1 MARRSAAQRAAF
13 KKMIAARRASLARR
27 RRPARGGVV
36 VLANPS
42 KRRKRRRSRSVV
54 VMSNPR
60 RRRRLRTNARR
71 IGRRHRR
78 RNPAGGVI
86 MAVKNVVKV
95 GLPAILAGGSFGL
108 LDSRLL
114 ADKSTPIRYAGKV
127 GYALALGLLFR
138 KNPLLAASAMGGVL
152 GSFGSDLAAKLGGGT
167 AAAPTTTAAV
177 KGIGALLREDRAA
190 MGLLIQE
197 MNGMGLT
204 VDNDVSLS
212 RAMGAVGVGDDSEQF
227 NDVNLG

>member
-1 MARRSAAQRAAF
+1 MARRRSAAQIAAF
-13 KKMIAARRASLARR
+13 KRMIAGRRASLARR
-27 RRPARGGVV
+27 APSRGGVV
-36 VLANPS
+36 VLANPR
-42 KRRKRRRSRSVV
+42 KRKRRRARSAV

-60 RRRRLRTNARR
+60 RRSVRHNARH
-71 IGRRHRR
+71 IGRRRRR
-78 RNPAGGVI
+78 RNPAGGVM
-86 MAVKNVVKV
+86 MAVKSVVKV

-138 KNPLLAASAMGGVL
+138 RNPLLAASAMGGVL

-167 AAAPTTTAAV
+167 PAAPTTTAAV
-177 KGIGALLREDRAA
+177 KGIGALLREDRQA

-204 VDNDVSLS
+204 VDNDVSLG
-212 RAMGAVGVGDDSEQF
+212 RGLGAVGVGDDTEQF